1 MMLPPR
7 LMKNRDRV
15 IRDSVHKDILVKSSH
30 SLIIDTK
37 EFQRLR
43 HIRQLATCEFV
54 FPNATHNR
62 FSHSLGAYHLA
73 NELVQSLQN
82 FQPGIIT
89 ESDAELV
96 VLGALLHD
104 IGHPPLSHSLERP
117 DVFAT
122 FHSHEHW
129 GKLILDSEET
139 EIGRAIRELLGE
151 EKLLRFFAIMRGD
164 NSHNGVEIPPFMKE
178 IISSQLDVDRM
189 DYLLRDQM
197 FTGAQIGGFDIQR
210 VIRSMRVGEDGYFYV
225 KNWGLPSIESY
236 LVTRYH
242 MYMQVYY
249 HKVNMLTQEYL
260 IRLLKRVK
268 QLSESGDLNVDKD
281 LHGMLFNV
289 NLSVEQY
296 CNLNDSNIM
305 VNLSDWSNS
314 KDEILSSLASKLL
327 SRSNYHKSLRID
339 SLTIEM
345 LDSVED
351 SLAKFLEEKGVDPS
365 VDMIVA
371 RISKKGYLPYKEG
384 IKLENGLD
392 VAHHSALIEAIS
404 KSKERALIFVPKSI
418 RDDAEKFVREWV
430 KPSQSSLS
438 NF

>member
-1 MMLPPR
+1 MISR
-7 LMKNRDRV
+7 ERV
-15 IRDSVHKDILVKSSH
+15 IRDPIHKDILVQASH

-73 NELVQSLQN
+73 NELVKSLNN
-82 FQPGIIT
+82 FQPGIIS
-89 ESDAELV
+89 EEDSELV
-96 VLGALLHD
+96 ILGALLHD
-104 IGHPPLSHSLERP
+104 VGHPPLSHSLENP
-117 DVFAT
+117 DVFAR

-129 GKLILDSEET
+129 GKIILESDET
-139 EIGRAIRELLGE
+139 EIGRAIKAVLGE
-151 EKLLRFFAIMRGD
+151 EKLNRLFAIMRGD
-164 NSHNGVEIPPFMKE
+164 SEHAGKPIKPFLKE

-210 VIRSMRVGEDGYFYV
+210 VIRSLRVGDNGSLFV

-260 IRLLKRVK
+260 IRMLLRVK
-268 QLSESGDLNVDKD
+268 QLAADNKLELSQEMNNMFFRED
-281 LHGMLFNV
+281 
-289 NLSVEQY
+289 LSVQDY
-296 CNLNDSNIM
+296 CDLNDSTIM
-305 VNLSDWSNS
+305 ANLSSWSKS
-314 KDEILSSLASKLL
+314 SDEKLASLASKML

-345 LDSVED
+345 LDSVES
-351 SLAKFLEEKGVDPS
+351 SLGDFLQDLGYKPED
-365 VDMIVA
+365 DMIVA
-371 RISKKGYLPYKEG
+371 RISKRGYLPYKEG
-384 IKLENGLD
+384 INLENGLD
-392 VAHHSALIEAIS
+392 VGIHSSLIESIS
-404 KSKERALIFVPKSI
+404 QSKERALIFVPNEI
-418 RDDAEKFVREWV
+418 RNEAEKFVRERV
-430 KPSQSSLS
+430 KPGQSSLS

>member
-1 MMLPPR
+1 MIR
-7 LMKNRDRV
+7 RDRV
-15 IRDSVHKDILVKSSH
+15 IRDPIHKDILVKASH
-30 SLIIDTK
+30 SQIIDTK

-73 NELVQSLQN
+73 NELVKSLN
-82 FQPGIIT
+82 IVQPGVIS
-89 ESDAELV
+89 EDDSELV

-104 IGHPPLSHSLERP
+104 VGHPPLSHSLENP
-117 DVFAT
+117 EVFAN

-129 GKLILDSEET
+129 GKLILESEET
-139 EIGRAIRELLGE
+139 EIGKATKSILGE
-151 EKLLRFFAIMRGD
+151 EKLNRLFAIMKGE
-164 NSHNGVEIPPFMKE
+164 SEYAGKPIKPFLKE

-210 VIRSMRVGEDGYFYV
+210 VIRSLRVGESGSLFV

-260 IRLLKRVK
+260 IRMLLRVK
-268 QLSESGDLNVDKD
+268 TLAMDDKIEVSQELSHMFFNENLNV
-281 LHGMLFNV
+281 
-289 NLSVEQY
+289 EEY
-296 CNLNDSNIM
+296 CELNDSTIM
-305 VNLSDWSNS
+305 ANLSSWAKSE
-314 KDEILSSLASKLL
+314 DEKLSSLASRLL

-345 LDSVED
+345 LDSVES
-351 SLAKFLEEKGVDPS
+351 SLGEFLRENGYQPED
-365 VDMIVA
+365 DMIVA
-371 RISKKGYLPYKEG
+371 RISKRGYLPYKEG
-384 IKLENGLD
+384 INLENGLD
-392 VAHHSALIEAIS
+392 VGIHSSLIESIS
-404 KSKERALIFVPKSI
+404 KSKERALIFVPAEI
-418 RDDAEKFVREWV
+418 RSDAEKFVRERV
-430 KPSQSSLS
+430 KPGQSSLS